1 MIFSLDWLKVK
12 TWDQGIWVTMN
23 AFEVEEMGELCHIQ
37 MCSCSQF
44 PVQLCKEY
52 IGRVCLYSRKLV
64 WISDKSEQSHS
75 I

>member
-1 MIFSLDWLKVK
+1 
-12 TWDQGIWVTMN
+12 MN
-23 AFEVEEMGELCHIQ
+23 AFEVEEMGELCRIQ

-44 PVQLCKEY
+44 PVQLHKEY

-75 I
+75 IWQLVRSTFNMNGKAE